1 MSEPATIVA
10 TYDPENGTYTTDV
23 IKCARC
29 GSLHQQIVFAKLQR
43 PIEAH
48 EYIFTH
54 WALCPRNNEPIL
66 LQILDDETDAMIDD
80 KINKA
85 INAIVNNAEEE
96 KDE

>member
-1 MSEPATIVA
+1 MSESATIVA
-10 TYDPENGTYTTDV
+10 TYDPEKGTYTTDV

-29 GSLHQQIVFAKLQR
+29 GSLHQQIVFAKLQQ

-66 LQILDDETDAMIDD
+66 LQILDDETDAEIDT
-80 KINKA
+80 KVNKA
-85 INAIVNNAEEE
+85 LNALINNKE
-96 KDE
+96 DE